1 MKLKIYDLR
10 PANKELKVTKFESSK
25 YSKIIIATI
34 ETKKKESKIQT
45 DSTWKEV
52 DWKDNTTVSKLKLQD
67 MFLFLYIYSR
77 YS

>member
-25 YSKIIIATI
+25 YSKTIIATI

-52 DWKDNTTVSKLKLQD
+52 D
-67 MFLFLYIYSR
+67 
-77 YS
+77 